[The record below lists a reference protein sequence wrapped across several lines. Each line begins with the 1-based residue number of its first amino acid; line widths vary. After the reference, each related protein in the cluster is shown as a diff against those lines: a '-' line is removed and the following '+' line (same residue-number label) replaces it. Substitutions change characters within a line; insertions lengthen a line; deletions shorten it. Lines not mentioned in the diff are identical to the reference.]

1 MKKEIKS
8 IDGKQTARVVA
19 ITGAWFSLILSVVG
33 VVMLVF
39 GITGKD
45 EVLKFTGML
54 YILMPLWY
62 LVLVYIFSRVVY
74 WIYNKVAKEF
84 GGIVV
89 ELKDKDSRD
98 KNET

>member
-8 IDGKQTARVVA
+8 IDGKQTAKVIA
-19 ITGAWFSLILSVVG
+19 ITGAWFSLIFTVIG
-33 VVMLVF
+33 IVMLIF

-45 EVLKFTGML
+45 EVMKFTGMF

-62 LVLVYIFSRVVY
+62 LVLVYIFSRLVY

-84 GGIVV
+84 GGAVV
-89 ELKDKDSRD
+89 ELEDKKD
-98 KNET
+98 